1 MQIMTNYASN
11 LTDKEWILVE
21 PFVKQGKMGRP
32 REIKTREVVNA
43 VLYVIKTGCQ
53 WRFLPSDFP
62 NRHTVYDYYRDW
74 KLNGSWDKLHD
85 SLRDQVR
92 LSAGKKN

>member
-1 MQIMTNYASN
+1 MHTMTNYASN

-53 WRFLPSDFP
+53 WRGSYLQTFLTGIPFMTTIEIRSSTERGI
-62 NRHTVYDYYRDW
+62 NSMIVCETEY
-74 KLNGSWDKLHD
+74 G
-85 SLRDQVR
+85 
-92 LSAGKKN
+92 

>member
-1 MQIMTNYASN
+1 MTNYASN

-21 PFVKQGKMGRP
+21 PFVKQGKIGRP
-32 REIKTREVVNA
+32 RKIETRELVNA

-53 WRFLPSDFP
+53 WRLLPSDFP
-62 NRHTVYDYYRDW
+62 NWHTIYDYYRDW
-74 KLNGSWDKLHD
+74 KLNGAWDKLHD
-85 SLRDQVR
+85 SLRAQVR